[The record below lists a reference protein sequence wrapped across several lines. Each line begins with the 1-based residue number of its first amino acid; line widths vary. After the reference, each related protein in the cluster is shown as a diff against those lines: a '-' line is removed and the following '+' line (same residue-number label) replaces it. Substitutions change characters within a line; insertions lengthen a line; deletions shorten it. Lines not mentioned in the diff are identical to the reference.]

1 MEKERL
7 VAGWEKW
14 VGDTEMSMEKVK
26 VCCFCEKWESGGI
39 ESFLSNVIGR
49 LEPEEFQVDIVAAN
63 LSQSVFT
70 KQLQRRG
77 VRFFQ
82 LSGNQRR
89 LMVNQRKFLELLRR
103 ERYHV
108 VHLNLFQGLSLAYV
122 GTAKRAG
129 IPVRIA
135 HSHNTALRK
144 SATKPL
150 KELIHNAA
158 KYIFAGDATEFWA
171 CSSKAARFL
180 FPKRALEKRGY
191 RFIPNGIEVERFRF
205 DPSVRNQV
213 RAELGLEDKLVIG
226 NVGRLC
232 YQKNQDFLLDV
243 FAQVKRRRLESR
255 LLLVGEGEL
264 LEQLKEKARRLN
276 VADCVI
282 FYGVSAHVERLLW
295 AMDVFAFPSRF
306 EGLGIAVV
314 EAQAAGLPVIV
325 SECVPEEAY
334 VTPALHK
341 VLLEAG
347 PKQWADALIGA
358 YPDGGRGAYGN
369 GLKCMGFD
377 ISCVIRQIEAS
388 FLNKKVEQQRK

>member
-1 MEKERL
+1 MEKI
-7 VAGWEKW
+7 KI
-14 VGDTEMSMEKVK
+14 
-26 VCCFCEKWESGGI
+26 CCFCEKWESGGI
-39 ESFLSNVIGR
+39 ESFLSNVIQR
-49 LEPEEFQVDIVAAN
+49 LDPEKFQIDIVAAC
-63 LSQSVFT
+63 LSKSVFT
-70 KQLQRRG
+70 GPLERLG
-77 VRFFQ
+77 VRFFE
-82 LSGNQRR
+82 LSGRQRGLLQNHR
-89 LMVNQRKFLELLRR
+89 LFSALLRR
-103 ERYHV
+103 EQYHV
-108 VHLNLFQGLSLAYV
+108 VHLNLFQGLSLSYA

-129 IPVRIA
+129 ISVRIA

-171 CSSKAARFL
+171 CSSNAARFL

-205 DPSVRNQV
+205 DPSVRDQV
-213 RAELGLEDKLVIG
+213 RAGLGLEDKLVIG

-243 FAQVKRRRLESR
+243 FAQVKRRRPESR
-255 LLLVGEGEL
+255 LLLVGEGEP

-276 VADCVI
+276 IADCVI

-295 AMDVFAFPSRF
+295 AMDVFVFPSRF
-306 EGLGIAVV
+306 EGLGIAAV
-314 EAQAAGLPVIV
+314 EAQAAGLPVIA
-325 SECVPEEAY
+325 SEFVPEEAC
-334 VTPALHK
+334 VTPALRK
-341 VLLEAG
+341 VLLKAG

-369 GLKCMGFD
+369 GLNCMGFD
-377 ISCVIRQIEAS
+377 ISCVVRQIEAS
-388 FLNKKVEQQRK
+388 FLNERVEQQRK